1 MAQAARERALEEFS
15 PEVFGQQ
22 VPLLERRLSDVRG
35 AKHARCLSLQDDEQM
50 SETRPITE
58 VPTTFRNWEQAL
70 LLPDRRVLEESL
82 EHELAEY
89 LGESRARISELCR
102 SGTELVAEDWRSSA
116 IKSTDDLARITTF
129 YHDNRTYLYDLTA
142 FNARYPHAEL
152 LEWLLK
158 KAKALGYHSVLDFG
172 AGIGSVGVFFA
183 ANGMEVTLADVS
195 QPLMEYARWRFTRRG
210 MRARFIDLTREELP
224 EKTFWVAT
232 SFDVFEHLPRP
243 RTALKAISRSM
254 MAGGL
259 FAFNVEVAGSRFPQH
274 VTGYDDVMPYVRATG
289 FAWRKAFTKADVFE
303 RVDRRSIATACYLA
317 LDPLW
322 YRGLRRPGVRVLERI
337 GVKDAFKRLVR
348 RPP

>member
-1 MAQAARERALEEFS
+1 
-15 PEVFGQQ
+15 
-22 VPLLERRLSDVRG
+22 
-35 AKHARCLSLQDDEQM
+35 M
-50 SETRPITE
+50 SVTRPITE
-58 VPTTFRNWEQAL
+58 VPKTLRNWEQAL

-116 IKSTDDLARITTF
+116 IKSTDDIARITTF
-129 YHDNRTYLYDLTA
+129 YQDNRTYLYDLTA
-142 FNARYPHAEL
+142 FNARYPHAGL

-158 KAKALGYHSVLDFG
+158 EARALGFHSVLDFG

-183 ANGMEVTLADVS
+183 ANGMEVTLADIS

-210 MRARFIDLTREELP
+210 LRARFIDLTREELP
-224 EKTFWVAT
+224 ENAFRVIT

-243 RTALKAISRSM
+243 RTALRAISRSM

-274 VTGYDDVMPYVRATG
+274 VTGYDDVMPYVRAAG

-303 RVDRRSIATACYLA
+303 RVDRGSIATACYSA

-322 YRGLRRPGVRVLERI
+322 YRGLRRPSVRVLERI
-337 GVKDAFKRLVR
+337 GVKDALKRLVR